1 MVKSNS
7 TITTNNATTP
17 IRNPSTTTKLTHHL
31 SFLNGSPSQMD
42 TPKNSKGSFGSSS
55 IGGIRRSF
63 MFKSNQ
69 TASPKIRPFY
79 PQRSHSTVSHLPKT
93 QPELLKMK
101 VHVPLLRPT
110 YLPSSFCFV
119 CQSFRN
125 QRISLFVSSKSCC
138 YTFYRFIDKFI
149 GHRCHGCVI

>member
-17 IRNPSTTTKLTHHL
+17 IRNPSTTKKLTHHL

-42 TPKNSKGSFGSSS
+42 APKNSRGSFGSSS

-69 TASPKIRPFY
+69 TVSPKTRPFY
-79 PQRSHSTVSHLPKT
+79 PQRSHSTVSHLTKT

-101 VHVPLLRPT
+101 VPINIIASNLFCRR
-110 YLPSSFCFV
+110 SFCFE
-119 CQSFRN
+119 CQSLRN
-125 QRISLFVSSKSCC
+125 QRISICKQ
-138 YTFYRFIDKFI
+138 
-149 GHRCHGCVI
+149 

>member
-17 IRNPSTTTKLTHHL
+17 IRNPSTTKKLTHHL
-31 SFLNGSPSQMD
+31 SFLNGSPSQMNA
-42 TPKNSKGSFGSSS
+42 PKNSRGSFGSSS

-69 TASPKIRPFY
+69 TVSPKTRPFY
-79 PQRSHSTVSHLPKT
+79 PQRSHSTVSHLTKT

-101 VHVPLLRPT
+101 VAEHYCVQRI
-110 YLPSSFCFV
+110 LPSIFCFP
-119 CQSFRN
+119 CQEFF
-125 QRISLFVSSKSCC
+125 QYK
-138 YTFYRFIDKFI
+138 
-149 GHRCHGCVI
+149 